1 MTNRLPLVTS
11 VFFITLIKAYLQ
23 GTKTKNE
30 IKQEVDGLFDWE
42 EITSRYA
49 TQDVTFLLTRAAQNI
64 NENYYADIVEHI
76 SSTSDTIPT
85 RAGLI
90 HHLEQLLKG
99 NIDQEDLYEWATW
112 HNVDSDDDATAVF
125 EDLAV
130 AYFCLYLLPAQKQH
144 LTEKKY
150 QQALYI
156 FRQKNSNMLKD
167 KIALVLLIEKERQYF
182 SFFLRDYLQGTKSI
196 DELDVY
202 LLNKFGMDHHSFPYM
217 EALASSNTHHHN
229 QDEMTVLLKKAAME
243 K

>member
-23 GTKTKNE
+23 GTKTKSE

-42 EITSRYA
+42 EITNRYA
-49 TQDVTFLLTRAAQNI
+49 SQDVTFLLTRAAQKI
-64 NENYYADIVEHI
+64 NENYYADIVEYI
-76 SSTSDTIPT
+76 SNTTDTVPT
-85 RAGLI
+85 RAGLV

-99 NIDQEDLYEWATW
+99 NIDQEDLYEWGTW
-112 HNVDSDDDATAVF
+112 HNVDADDDTAAAF

-130 AYFCLYLLPAQKQH
+130 AYFCLYLLPTQQQH

-150 QQALYI
+150 QQALHI
-156 FRQKNSNMLKD
+156 LRQTNSNMLKD
-167 KIALVLLIEKERQYF
+167 KIALVLLIEKEKQYF
-182 SFFLRDYLQGTKSI
+182 NFFLRDYVQGTKSI

-202 LLNKFGMDHHSFPYM
+202 LLNKFGMDHYSFPYM
-217 EALASSNTHHHN
+217 EALSSSNTPGNN
-229 QDEMTVLLKKAAME
+229 QDEMAALLKKAAME